1 MSFVPKI
8 TEEQAT
14 PELKPLFG
22 KLKERY
28 GFVPNYFQA
37 QGRHPK
43 LAERQMH
50 LAEAVLGEGTL
61 SAAEKEEILL
71 VVSGINSSSYC
82 VRAHLQ
88 MLRNLGVEESLGRQL
103 SVDYR
108 SAPVDARHRALFAFA
123 AKLTQSPDEIT
134 QRDVDALYRENWDDK
149 ALIETV
155 LTVAWANFVNRVAL
169 GLGLFMD
176 E

>member
-8 TEEQAT
+8 TEEQA
-14 PELKPLFG
+14 PAELKPLFG
-22 KLKERY
+22 RLKEHY

-43 LAERQMH
+43 LVARQMQ
-50 LAEAVLGEGTL
+50 LAEAVLGEGAL
-61 SAAEKEEILL
+61 SAAHKEEILL
-71 VVSGINSSSYC
+71 VVSGLNSSSYC

-88 MLRNLGVEESLGRQL
+88 MLHNLGVEESLGRQL
-103 SVDYR
+103 AVDYAA
-108 SAPVDARHRALFAFA
+108 APVGARDMALFEFA
-123 AKLTQSPDEIT
+123 AKLTQQPDEIT
-134 QRDVDALYRENWDDK
+134 QRDVDALRRQNWSED

>member
-8 TEEQAT
+8 TEEQAP
-14 PELKPLFG
+14 PELQPLFG
-22 KLKERY
+22 KLKEHY
-28 GFVPNYFQA
+28 GFVPNYFRA
-37 QGRHPK
+37 LGRHPR
-43 LAERQMH
+43 LVERQMH

-61 SAAEKEEILL
+61 SAAQKEEILL

-88 MLRNLGVEESLGRQL
+88 MLHHLGVEESLGRQL
-103 SVDYR
+103 AVDYA
-108 SAPVDARHRALFAFA
+108 SAAVDARDMALFEFA
-123 AKLTQSPDEIT
+123 AKLTRTPDEIT
-134 QRDVDALYRENWDDK
+134 RRDVDSLYNEDWDEN

-155 LTVAWANFVNRVAL
+155 LTVAWANFINRVAF

>member
-1 MSFVPKI
+1 MSYVPKI
-8 TEEQAT
+8 TEEQA
-14 PELKPLFG
+14 PAELKPLFG
-22 KLKERY
+22 KLKEHY

-37 QGRHPK
+37 LGRHPK
-43 LAERQMH
+43 LVERQMH
-50 LAEAVLGEGTL
+50 LAEAVLEEGTL
-61 SAAEKEEILL
+61 SAAQKEEILL

-88 MLRNLGVEESLGRQL
+88 MLHHLGVEESLGRQL
-103 SVDYR
+103 AVDYR
-108 SAPVDARHRALFAFA
+108 SAAVDSRHMALFEFA
-123 AKLTQSPDEIT
+123 AKLTQTPDEIT
-134 QRDVDALYRENWDDK
+134 QRDADVLYRENWDEN

-155 LTVAWANFVNRVAL
+155 LTVAWANFINRVAF

>member
-8 TEEQAT
+8 TEEQA
-14 PELKPLFG
+14 PAELKPLFG
-22 KLKERY
+22 KIKEHY

-37 QGRHPK
+37 LARHPK
-43 LAERQMH
+43 LIEGQMR
-50 LAEAVLGEGTL
+50 LAEEVLGDGAL
-61 SAAEKEEILL
+61 SPALKEEILL

-88 MLRNLGVEESLGRQL
+88 LLHHLGVDEAVGRQL
-103 SVDYR
+103 AVDYA
-108 SAPVDARHRALFAFA
+108 SASVDARDMALFAFA
-123 AKLTQSPDEIT
+123 AKLTLKPDEIT
-134 QRDVDALYRENWDDK
+134 QHDVDALYREKWDET

-155 LTVAWANFVNRVAL
+155 LTVAWANFVNRVAF

>member
-8 TEEQAT
+8 TEEQAS

-37 QGRHPK
+37 LGRHPK
-43 LAERQMH
+43 LVERQMH
-50 LAEAVLGEGTL
+50 LAEAVLGEGRL
-61 SAAEKEEILL
+61 SAAQKEEILL

-88 MLRNLGVEESLGRQL
+88 LLNHLGVEESLGRQL

-108 SAPVDARHRALFAFA
+108 SAPVDARHMALFQFA
-123 AKLTQSPDEIT
+123 AKLTQNPDEIT
-134 QRDVDALYRENWDDK
+134 QRDVDALYSQNWDAD

-155 LTVAWANFVNRVAL
+155 LTVAWGNFVNRVAF

>member
-1 MSFVPKI
+1 MSLVPKI

-14 PELKPLFG
+14 AELRPLFG
-22 KLKERY
+22 KLKEHY

-37 QGRHPK
+37 LGRHPK
-43 LAERQMH
+43 LVERQMH
-50 LAEAVLGEGTL
+50 LAEAVLEEGAL
-61 SAAEKEEILL
+61 SAAQKEEILL
-71 VVSGINSSSYC
+71 VVSGINASSYC

-88 MLRNLGVEESLGRQL
+88 LLRHLGVEESLGRQL
-103 SVDYR
+103 AVDYR
-108 SAPVDARHRALFAFA
+108 SAPVDARDMALFAFA
-123 AKLTQSPDEIT
+123 AKLTQQPDEIT
-134 QRDVDALYRENWDDK
+134 ERDVDALYRENWDET

-155 LTVAWANFVNRVAL
+155 LTVAWANFVNRVAF